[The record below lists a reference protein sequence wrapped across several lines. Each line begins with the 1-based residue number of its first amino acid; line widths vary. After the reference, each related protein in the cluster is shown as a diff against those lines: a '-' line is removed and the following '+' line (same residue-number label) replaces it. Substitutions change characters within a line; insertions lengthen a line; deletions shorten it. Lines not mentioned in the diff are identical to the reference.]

1 MPLPIDVP
9 LPGSVDGSRSS
20 NNVRKK
26 KDKQF
31 MLRDFSDIVD
41 AGKKKAHGKV
51 RKGVKKHHHRI
62 EKHHTDR
69 ETAGEH
75 KVLNVDKRKL
85 LLKRVLKLD
94 FHMPKLLKRHEK
106 MHKEKHKHEKHEA
119 MHHELLH
126 EHEKHKI
133 MHHKALH
140 EHENMH
146 HKALHELRASIEK
159 GVIKNKVKEEKKSL
173 REKLQQAARQGL
185 LRGKILEH
193 VKAAKILLGRGKID
207 RAKHQY
213 SMALIN
219 YFKLP
224 MHEEELYLQL
234 KSLLKRIEMKE
245 LHPHWGFHHH
255 AHKMLNLKRENKEVS
270 NEALDA
276 VNNLKKSLEATP
288 ELAMPKI
295 QEKKS
300 FFKRLFG
307 SKKDKKVMDN
317 EDEENLSASA
327 YIPEI
332 PAEDELNSVDDMDE
346 PGEDKDLND
355 SYSERRKS
363 FPNES
368 TTRREKINVVDSYE
382 DKLSKLDGIDKS
394 PNKGYLRQ
402 RGFSPSI
409 PENLF
414 RNFPYEP
421 PATTTKG
428 YENRYEPSATPVQ
441 ENLSVEEPK
450 PRIIK
455 VEKKY
460 EKVVFTKE
468 QRERMRKVAKL
479 KAVKQKLKDE
489 LEMLN

>member
-9 LPGSVDGSRSS
+9 LPGSADKGRSS
-20 NNVRKK
+20 KKVREK

-31 MLRDFSDIVD
+31 MLRDFSDIFNE
-41 AGKKKAHGKV
+41 GKKKTQKKA
-51 RKGVKKHHHRI
+51 RKDVKKHHRKKHFI
-62 EKHHTDR
+62 EKHHAAR
-69 ETAGEH
+69 KIEVKH
-75 KVLNVDKRKL
+75 KVENEKKP
-85 LLKRVLKLD
+85 LLKRVLKLN
-94 FHMPKLLKRHEK
+94 FNMPKLLKKHEK
-106 MHKEKHKHEKHEA
+106 MHKEKGKHKKHETMHHRLLHRHEKHN
-119 MHHELLH
+119 LL
-126 EHEKHKI
+126 
-133 MHHKALH
+133 
-140 EHENMH
+140 H
-146 HKALHELRASIEK
+146 HKALHELRASIER
-159 GVIKNKVKEEKKSL
+159 GVIRNKGKDEKKSL

-193 VKAAKILLGRGKID
+193 VKVAKIYVGRNKIEK
-207 RAKHQY
+207 AKHQY

-234 KSLLKRIEMKE
+234 KSLLKRIERKE

-255 AHKMLNLKRENKEVS
+255 AHRMLNLKRENKEVS

-307 SKKDKKVMDN
+307 RKKEEVMDSEEG
-317 EDEENLSASA
+317 EDSEDGENLSASA

-332 PAEDELNSVDDMDE
+332 PVEGGLDGVDDGVDGLLDKS
-346 PGEDKDLND
+346 GEDKGLN
-355 SYSERRKS
+355 E
-363 FPNES
+363 
-368 TTRREKINVVDSYE
+368 SYE
-382 DKLSKLDGIDKS
+382 DKLSKLDSIDKS
-394 PNKGYLRQ
+394 PNKGYQ
-402 RGFSPSI
+402 RTFFNKKASPKNQPPATATKGSD
-409 PENLF
+409 N
-414 RNFPYEP
+414 RHEP
-421 PATTTKG
+421 PATHVK
-428 YENRYEPSATPVQ
+428 
-441 ENLSVEEPK
+441 ENLNIEEPK
-450 PRIIK
+450 PKIIK
-455 VEKKY
+455 VEKSY